1 MLKKRLCASIAI
13 ATLNTTH
20 SLLEQTG
27 RAWKLVTNATRPIRA
42 PRPATN
48 ATPSTWFILEK
59 ENLLDLLGIQPPG
72 KAGLDSL
79 LNLQSPFLLLSFKEI
94 KFKNYP

>member
-1 MLKKRLCASIAI
+1 MLKKRLSASIAI
-13 ATLNTTH
+13 ATSNTTR
-20 SLLEQTG
+20 SLLERTG
-27 RAWKLVTNATRPIRA
+27 RAWKLVTNVTRPIRA
-42 PRPATN
+42 PRLVTN

-59 ENLLDLLGIQPPG
+59 ENPLDLLGIQPPG

-79 LNLQSPFLLLSFKEI
+79 LNLHSPFLLLSFKGI

>member
-1 MLKKRLCASIAI
+1 
-13 ATLNTTH
+13 
-20 SLLEQTG
+20 
-27 RAWKLVTNATRPIRA
+27 V
-42 PRPATN
+42 TN

-79 LNLQSPFLLLSFKEI
+79 LNLHSPFLLLSFKGI

>member
-1 MLKKRLCASIAI
+1 
-13 ATLNTTH
+13 
-20 SLLEQTG
+20 
-27 RAWKLVTNATRPIRA
+27 V
-42 PRPATN
+42 TN
-48 ATPSTWFILEK
+48 ATPSTWFILGK

-72 KAGLDSL
+72 KAGLDSP